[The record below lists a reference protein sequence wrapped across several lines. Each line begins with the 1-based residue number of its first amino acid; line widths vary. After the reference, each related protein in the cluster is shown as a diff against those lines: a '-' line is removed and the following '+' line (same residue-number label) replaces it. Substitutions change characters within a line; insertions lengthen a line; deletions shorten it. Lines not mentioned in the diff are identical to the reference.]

1 MRQQST
7 VMWNEI
13 NVVSY
18 GLVPYKK
25 LDLIRLVIF
34 AQHFWTFSDSVAG
47 RILAT
52 EAFLIDTTV
61 NQWNCKA
68 SKLLSESVNWSR

>member
-1 MRQQST
+1 
-7 VMWNEI
+7 MWNEI

-18 GLVPYKK
+18 VFVRYAQLRLV
-25 LDLIRLVIF
+25 RLVIF
-34 AQHFWTFSDSVAG
+34 AQYFWTFSDSVAG

-52 EAFLIDTTV
+52 EFFLIDTTV

-68 SKLLSESVNWSR
+68 VKLLFEWSSWSW

>member
-1 MRQQST
+1 
-7 VMWNEI
+7 MWNEI
-13 NVVSY
+13 NVSY
-18 GLVPYKK
+18 GFVPYEN
-25 LDLIRLVIF
+25 LNLIRLVIF

-52 EAFLIDTTV
+52 ENFLTDTTV

-68 SKLLSESVNWSR
+68 SKLLLEQSSCSR